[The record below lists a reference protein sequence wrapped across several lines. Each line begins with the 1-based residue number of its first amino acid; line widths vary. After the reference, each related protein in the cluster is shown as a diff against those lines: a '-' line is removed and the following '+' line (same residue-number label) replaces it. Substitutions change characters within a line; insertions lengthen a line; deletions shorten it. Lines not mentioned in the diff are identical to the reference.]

1 MWITALEKL
10 KNSFQQTSKLKTKEI
25 MWKNGSQEWDFIR
38 KKIKEKS
45 SPFPHFPIRNANPE
59 KFKRLLVIFMS

>member
-25 MWKNGSQEWDFIR
+25 MWKNGS
-38 KKIKEKS
+38 
-45 SPFPHFPIRNANPE
+45 
-59 KFKRLLVIFMS
+59 